1 MLQQDI
7 IDQVDQGWRN
17 FWKRRNIDIKEQG
30 SLAYERRDLTNAMTK
45 ADLKPHDLIDGAVKA
60 KKKWKELDDAQR
72 SATNMD

>member
-7 IDQVDQGWRN
+7 IDQVNEGWIN

-30 SLAYERRDLTNAMTK
+30 SIEFERRDLTNAMTK
-45 ADLKPHDLIDGAVKA
+45 ADLKPHDLIEGAVKA

-72 SATNMD
+72 SAANMD